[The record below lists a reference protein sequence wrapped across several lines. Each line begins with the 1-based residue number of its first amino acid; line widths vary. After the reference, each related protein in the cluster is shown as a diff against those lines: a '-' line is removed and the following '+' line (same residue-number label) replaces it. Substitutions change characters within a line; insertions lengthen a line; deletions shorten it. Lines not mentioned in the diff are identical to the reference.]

1 MAIDLTQFTKDT
13 TPNRMRPIATYL
25 AEVDINQ
32 LAALD
37 AGENTFW
44 DHVYTDAPLGPR
56 PVTSLAVA
64 DSTGGNGSVTWTDT
78 DTSSS
83 YVIIYLT
90 SSTGSETMY
99 EVLTT
104 GVLWV
109 GTGIPGGTTI
119 AFGAGD
125 VAVIVAGVDAE
136 GNIGSYAA
144 PAYQTIT

>member
-1 MAIDLTQFTKDT
+1 MAIDLTQYTKDT
-13 TPNRMRPIATYL
+13 TPNRIRPIAKHLT
-25 AEVDINQ
+25 EVDPVQ
-32 LAALD
+32 LEALD
-37 AGENTFW
+37 TGENTFW
-44 DHVYTDAPLGPR
+44 DHIYTDAPLGPR

-78 DTSSS
+78 DTSSA
-83 YVIIYLT
+83 YVVIYLT

-104 GVLWV
+104 GVEF
-109 GTGIPGGTTI
+109 TGIKNPAGTTI

-125 VAVIVAGVDAE
+125 VAVIVAGVDAD
-136 GNIGSYAA
+136 GNIGSFAD